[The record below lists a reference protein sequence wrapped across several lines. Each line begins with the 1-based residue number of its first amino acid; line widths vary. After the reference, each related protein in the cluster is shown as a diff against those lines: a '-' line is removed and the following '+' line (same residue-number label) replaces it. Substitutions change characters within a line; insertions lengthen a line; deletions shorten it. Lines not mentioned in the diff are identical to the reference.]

1 MQKNSQL
8 IDAVLVDVPAKVKCF
23 LNSRTAVTE
32 LLPPLLEI
40 ISPNLRPV
48 CHNNVTTLVQKLM

>member
-1 MQKNSQL
+1 MQKNCQL
-8 IDAVLVDVPAKVKCF
+8 IDAVLADVPPKVKCF
-23 LNSRTAVTE
+23 LNPRTAVTE

-48 CHNNVTTLVQKLM
+48 CLCL